1 MLNFNRFVQ
10 TNIPLVSIVLFLILF
25 IIILISKPNIIFD
38 KQGVPREFGIGYKK
52 KTVLPIWLVVIILAI
67 ISYFIILYYLNYRK
81 IMF

>member
-1 MLNFNRFVQ
+1 MKVNFACTLRQCIQQNEPNHFFW
-10 TNIPLVSIVLFLILF
+10 LFNG
-25 IIILISKPNIIFD
+25 NIIFD